1 MSNWKIEAGKAVW
14 AAGKKFLTSKKG
26 GVETISAIKPG
37 TKFKDQKTVGQVQS
51 DAAKSKLK
59 MAKDKLEQTFK
70 KSDQALGKLKKTTDR
85 IKWYQKAA
93 DKKRYSDDFYK
104 GKK

>member
-1 MSNWKIEAGKAVW
+1 MFARWNLPKKAV
-14 AAGKKFLTSKKG
+14 
-26 GVETISAIKPG
+26 EAIKSVKPG

-51 DAAKSKLK
+51 EAAKSKLK
-59 MAKDKLEQTFK
+59 MAKENLDQTFK
-70 KSDQALGKLKKTTDR
+70 KTDKSLEKLKKTTDR

-93 DKKRYSDDFYK
+93 NKKRYSDDFYK

>member
-1 MSNWKIEAGKAVW
+1 MVGFWIRGAQGAVKGVKA
-14 AAGKKFLTSKKG
+14 LSKM
-26 GVETISAIKPG
+26 
-37 TKFKDQKTVGQVQS
+37 KDQKTVGQVKS
-51 DAAKSKLK
+51 DAAKSKFK

>member
-1 MSNWKIEAGKAVW
+1 MVGFWIRGAQGAVKGVKA
-14 AAGKKFLTSKKG
+14 LSKMKG
-26 GVETISAIKPG
+26 
-37 TKFKDQKTVGQVQS
+37 QKTVGQVKS

-93 DKKRYSDDFYK
+93 NKRRYSDDFYK